1 MNTIVVVDK
10 NWGIG
15 KNNDLL
21 FRLKKDMKFFREITT
36 GKVVVMGANTFLS
49 FPSGALPNRVNIVL
63 DSSGA
68 KHDGTISVDSVDKL
82 NALLRNYDSNDIFV
96 IGGASFYKLMLDRC
110 SVAYVTKVDADGD
123 AEVFFPNL
131 DQKENWRLESQS
143 ENISDGNYNISFC
156 RYVNDKVEN
165 QQ

>member
-21 FRLKKDMKFFREITT
+21 FRLKKDMKFFRETTT

-82 NALLRNYDSNDIFV
+82 NALLRNYDSNDW
-96 IGGASFYKLMLDRC
+96 
-110 SVAYVTKVDADGD
+110 TDA
-123 AEVFFPNL
+123 AWLTLP
-131 DQKENWRLESQS
+131 R
-143 ENISDGNYNISFC
+143 
-156 RYVNDKVEN
+156 
-165 QQ
+165 